1 MSDLVS
7 IIVPTYN
14 RAYCVAKTIDSALA
28 QTHHNLEVLVVDD
41 GSTDDTATLL
51 RQRYGSEPRVKCTH
65 QTNAGVSA
73 ARNAGLWLAQGNF
86 IALLDS
92 DDLWKPC
99 KLQVQLRCLQAAP
112 EVGMIWTDMEAL
124 DPAGNVVHPRYL
136 HEMYHAYRW
145 FTTGQ
150 LFPVQRPLRAF
161 MADAPAECR
170 DATLFVGD
178 LFSPM
183 VMGNL
188 VHTSTVV
195 LTRARFEQV
204 GFFDVDLRLAG
215 EDYDFHLRTCRAGPV
230 AFLDVASIQY
240 QLAFSDRL
248 SQHLGAVA
256 RNFVDTVERTVAR
269 ERDHI
274 HLPPAMIQTVL
285 AGSHS
290 WLGEELLASGHK
302 AEAAR
307 SFRRSL
313 HYKKMQPRVML
324 QWLRCQVP
332 ELCER
337 AGLALYRL
345 LKRDAPAPRDYRK
358 EACSH
363 DLPAAPRA

>member
-14 RAYCVAKTIDSALA
+14 RAYCVARTIDSALA
-28 QTHHNLEVLVVDD
+28 QTHQNLEVLVVDD

-51 RQRYGSEPRVKCTH
+51 RQRYGSVPRVKCVY
-65 QTNAGVSA
+65 QPNAGVSA
-73 ARNAGLWLAQGNF
+73 ARNAGLRLAQGNY

-92 DDLWKPC
+92 DDLWKPW

-112 EVGMIWTDMEAL
+112 EAGMVWTDMEAI
-124 DPAGNVVHPRYL
+124 DSAGNVVHPRYL

-145 FTTGQ
+145 FTTDQ
-150 LFPVQRPLRAF
+150 LFPVQRPLRAL
-161 MADAPAECR
+161 MADAPAECSGV
-170 DATLFVGD
+170 TLFVGD
-178 LFSPM
+178 IFSPM

-204 GFFDVDLRLAG
+204 GLFDVNLLLAG

-240 QLAFSDRL
+240 ELAYSDRL

-256 RNFVDTVERTVAR
+256 RNFVATVERTVAR
-269 ERDHI
+269 ERNHI
-274 HLPPAMIQTVL
+274 QLPPAMIQTVL
-285 AGSHS
+285 AESHS
-290 WLGEELLASGHK
+290 WLGDELLACGNK
-302 AEAAR
+302 AEAAC

-313 HYKKMQPRVML
+313 HYKKMQPRVVL
-324 QWLRCQVP
+324 QWLRCQLP
-332 ELCER
+332 DLCER
-337 AGLALYRL
+337 ASLALYRL
-345 LKRDAPAPRDYRK
+345 LNRSAPAPRDFRK
-358 EACSH
+358 EACTH
-363 DLPAAPRA
+363 DHPTAPRA